1 MNEELIK
8 KVVALLNEK
17 WGNEEWKIL
26 SEEEKL
32 SIVKEFID
40 KNDLLNK
47 TVQ

>member
-8 KVVALLNEK
+8 KVVAMLNEK
-17 WGNEEWKIL
+17 WGNEDWKIL

-40 KNDLLNK
+40 ENDLLNK